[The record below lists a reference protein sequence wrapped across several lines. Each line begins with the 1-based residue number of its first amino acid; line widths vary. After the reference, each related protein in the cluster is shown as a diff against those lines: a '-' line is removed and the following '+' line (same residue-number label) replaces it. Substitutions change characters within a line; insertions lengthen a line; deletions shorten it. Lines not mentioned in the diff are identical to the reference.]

1 MTVIGYWALGFVAG
15 YLLGFP
21 LGFGPVGLITGLP
34 LGLAVTAAL
43 LTWRFHRRTRHG
55 SA

>member
-1 MTVIGYWALGFVAG
+1 MTVIGYWALGFTGG
-15 YLLGFP
+15 YILGFP

-55 SA
+55 TA